1 MNKVLIYSSDYD
13 FIQTLNDEL
22 KDYTSISIFYFFDI
36 HEIIE
41 KIKKT
46 QFELVI
52 IDLNKNYEKINF
64 KYLSEINSDNIV
76 FLYNKLTELR
86 ECITENPKFI
96 IREKTLE
103 NVKNIL
109 DYNVFT
115 DEESILLA
123 STRRRIMNEIKELK
137 FEITN
142 IGVQYLAE
150 CVLML
155 KCDDKLSKLE
165 KEVYPKVARKY
176 GVSAKRVK
184 WNIYSCISTMCRNNT
199 YKDTNRYF
207 GFEYN
212 RAPTPKMLIFTI
224 IHKL

>member
-76 FLYNKLTELR
+76 FLYGGTD
-86 ECITENPKFI
+86 
-96 IREKTLE
+96 
-103 NVKNIL
+103 NIEISDGSVPVL
-109 DYNVFT
+109 GSVVFT
-115 DEESILLA
+115 
-123 STRRRIMNEIKELK
+123 
-137 FEITN
+137 
-142 IGVQYLAE
+142 
-150 CVLML
+150 
-155 KCDDKLSKLE
+155 
-165 KEVYPKVARKY
+165 
-176 GVSAKRVK
+176 
-184 WNIYSCISTMCRNNT
+184 
-199 YKDTNRYF
+199 
-207 GFEYN
+207 
-212 RAPTPKMLIFTI
+212 
-224 IHKL
+224 